1 MEHFTKKSLSNC
13 DATNVNLPNKPGVI
27 THCQELASDLGLSE
41 AFAQYTISYTSC
53 DSVHGEI
60 IREDTGAVFIP
71 KSQAPKNGWPVIVW
85 NHGTVGI
92 APTCAP
98 SLTPKNSRVSQ
109 YLNTWLSL
117 GFAIVAPDYP
127 GLGSSGLHHYMDE
140 RATAWSSLDSAK
152 AVLKG
157 GFSLSNRFI
166 FMGQSQGAHA
176 AFASVG
182 YQPEYAP
189 ELNILGAI
197 VTGTPY
203 FSDNLL
209 ENFISDGVQDEGDRK
224 LPYAMYL
231 YLSAADKNPNLKVED
246 YFQELAIPYVEKAKT
261 LCISPL
267 SQLVM
272 DNKLNASNSL
282 KPKFYELLE
291 QEASSLNYRK
301 LLVDKPVFIGI
312 GLEDIHVLTRWQ
324 QEFARDVLEAGT
336 NAYVYEYP
344 NIGHLDVY
352 NVSLRNSVPFV
363 FELMKNEHSKID

>member
-1 MEHFTKKSLSNC
+1 
-13 DATNVNLPNKPGVI
+13 
-27 THCQELASDLGLSE
+27 
-41 AFAQYTISYTSC
+41 
-53 DSVHGEI
+53 
-60 IREDTGAVFIP
+60 
-71 KSQAPKNGWPVIVW
+71 
-85 NHGTVGI
+85 
-92 APTCAP
+92 
-98 SLTPKNSRVSQ
+98 
-109 YLNTWLSL
+109 
-117 GFAIVAPDYP
+117 
-127 GLGSSGLHHYMDE
+127 
-140 RATAWSSLDSAK
+140 
-152 AVLKG
+152 
-157 GFSLSNRFI
+157 
-166 FMGQSQGAHA
+166 
-176 AFASVG
+176 
-182 YQPEYAP
+182 
-189 ELNILGAI
+189 
-197 VTGTPY
+197 
-203 FSDNLL
+203 
-209 ENFISDGVQDEGDRK
+209 
-224 LPYAMYL
+224 
-231 YLSAADKNPNLKVED
+231 AADKNPNLKVED